1 MIKALTV
8 ILSISLLVGCAGTP
22 KTKLIKE
29 TALSVK
35 ETTLSVENTL
45 FIKKNFLNPSECS
58 VIPLTKEEKSI
69 KRSMVLLEHFFE
81 EWKSVKHRMG
91 GMSKR
96 GVDCSG
102 LVQLMFKNQFDVK
115 IPRTT
120 ASQVR
125 LGKTV
130 SKNKLKA
137 GDLVFFKTNRHTRH
151 VGIYLKDNIFI
162 HTSSSKGVMK
172 SRLNQNYWAKRYWTA
187 KRIDFKV
194 SDFFNEVI
202 RRGRV

>member
-1 MIKALTV
+1 MIKNLTV
-8 ILSISLLVGCAGTP
+8 IIFISFLVGCAGSP
-22 KTKLIKE
+22 KTKLIEE
-29 TALSVK
+29 TSL
-35 ETTLSVENTL
+35 TLKNTI
-45 FIKKNFLNPSECS
+45 FAKKNLFNSSECS

-81 EWKSVKHRMG
+81 EWKSVKYRMG
-91 GMSKR
+91 GLNKQ
-96 GVDCSG
+96 GIDCSG
-102 LVQLMFKNQFDVK
+102 LVQLMFQNQFDVK

-120 ASQVR
+120 GSQVK

-202 RRGRV
+202 RLGQV